1 MPALTSGDAERL
13 LRFVAEAESLGG
25 DQPFTSDLL
34 GELGRLVPAEVVAYN
49 ELDRVRRR
57 DLLLVVWPDE
67 EDVEFEDDVIW
78 RVILEEHPLCLQ
90 QREGRFDAMKLSDF
104 LTQRELH
111 GTWVYDNWFRPLGIE
126 HQLEVAIPSPE
137 ASALSRECHA
147 RARAH
152 LDRTYNE
159 LDRASRWNPP
169 ACQAEVHCGRKKPK
183 SPHV

>member
-1 MPALTSGDAERL
+1 LKAVPALTSGDAERL

-57 DLLLVVWPDE
+57 DLLLVVWPDD
-67 EDVEFEDDVIW
+67 DVEFE
-78 RVILEEHPLCLQ
+78 
-90 QREGRFDAMKLSDF
+90 
-104 LTQRELH
+104 
-111 GTWVYDNWFRPLGIE
+111 VYDNWFRPLGIE

>member
-104 LTQRELH
+104 LTQREPRDVGLRQLVPAPRYRAPAR
-111 GTWVYDNWFRPLGIE
+111 GRDSFTGGFRPI
-126 HQLEVAIPSPE
+126 A
-137 ASALSRECHA
+137 
-147 RARAH
+147 
-152 LDRTYNE
+152 
-159 LDRASRWNPP
+159 
-169 ACQAEVHCGRKKPK
+169 
-183 SPHV
+183 